1 MRRVSVSVVLL
12 GVAAC
17 GGGSGEGDAT
27 PPTVITVD
35 GSSTVFPIAEAVA
48 EEFQLVD
55 PAARVTVGVSGTGG
69 GFKKFCAGETD
80 ISNGSRPIK
89 AVEIDACAAAGV
101 EFVELPVA
109 YDGIAVVVHPD
120 NDWVSTLT
128 PDDLERMW
136 EPAAQGTVASWNQI
150 RPEWPE
156 RELHLFGP
164 GVDSGTFD
172 YFTQAIVG
180 EEGASRGD
188 FTSSE
193 DDNVL
198 VQGVSTDPLA
208 LGFFGYAYYEA
219 NRDRLKL
226 LPIDDGDETNGAG
239 AIAPS
244 PESVREGTYQPL
256 SRPIFIYVNPDALER
271 SDVNGFVNFFLSDGA
286 SLVREVGYVPLS
298 DAEYALVQS
307 RLENRVTG
315 TMFGHGDETA
325 SLTALL
331 EGGH

>member
-1 MRRVSVSVVLL
+1 
-12 GVAAC
+12 
-17 GGGSGEGDAT
+17 
-27 PPTVITVD
+27 
-35 GSSTVFPIAEAVA
+35 
-48 EEFQLVD
+48 
-55 PAARVTVGVSGTGG
+55 
-69 GFKKFCAGETD
+69 
-80 ISNGSRPIK
+80 
-89 AVEIDACAAAGV
+89 
-101 EFVELPVA
+101 
-109 YDGIAVVVHPD
+109 
-120 NDWVSTLT
+120 
-128 PDDLERMW
+128 
-136 EPAAQGTVASWNQI
+136 VASWNEV
-150 RPEWPE
+150 RPEWPD

-180 EEGASRGD
+180 QESASRGD

-198 VQGVSTDPLA
+198 VQGVATDPLA

-226 LPIDDGDETNGAG
+226 LSIDDGDQTNGAG

-244 PESVREGTYQPL
+244 PDSVRDGTYQPL

-271 SDVNGFVNFFLSDGA
+271 AEVSEFVNFFLSDGA
-286 SLVREVGYVPLS
+286 ALVREVGYVPLS
-298 DAEYALVQS
+298 DAEYALVQ
-307 RLENRVTG
+307 RRVDDRVTG

-331 EGGH
+331 EGSH